1 MQPYLQCCNVEQKM
15 NTVKSTIAE
24 NGRTANDRVVILD
37 AGAQYGKVKF
47 VILLRNCNKFV
58 ANRKKCYNFVSK

>member
-24 NGRTANDRVVILD
+24 NGRTTNDRVVILD
-37 AGAQYGKVKF
+37 AGAQYGKVKLI
-47 VILLRNCNKFV
+47 IL
-58 ANRKKCYNFVSK
+58 